1 MRVQPPS
8 RRRFLLILAATSAVA
23 LTAASGA
30 RTALALGA
38 SATVVKQWRGTAM
51 GADATITLAG
61 LAPGEADAALDAAL
75 AEIERLEKLFSLHD
89 PRSSLSRLNASGTL
103 LRPTRDF
110 LELMAL
116 SGRIFSLTDGA
127 FDPTVQ
133 PLWRLYA
140 ESYGDVNAPRAPSI
154 EEIAARRALIGFG
167 NVTWSAEKISFAT
180 PGMALTLNG
189 IAQGFITDSVTEIL
203 RGRRLTSAL
212 INLGEYRAIG
222 NHPDKGP
229 WQIGI
234 QDPRA
239 ADGIVEIVALT
250 DQAVATSGAYG
261 ARFAPGAA
269 ANHLIDPGTG
279 ESANR
284 YLSVSVRHASAG
296 IADGLST
303 AFSCMSVADIH
314 EAAAH
319 FGDCAVLLVHDDGRL
334 TRI

>member
-8 RRRFLLILAATSAVA
+8 RRRFLQIFAATSALA
-23 LTAASGA
+23 LISASGA
-30 RTALALGA
+30 RMALGVNA
-38 SATVVKQWRGTAM
+38 PGVKQWRGTAM
-51 GADATITLAG
+51 GADASITLAG
-61 LAPGEADAALDAAL
+61 LAPGEADAALDAVL

-89 PRSSLSRLNASGTL
+89 PRSSLSRLNAAGTL
-103 LRPTRDF
+103 LRPARDF

-116 SGRIFSLTDGA
+116 SERIFSLTDGA

-140 ESYGDVNAPRAPSI
+140 QSYGDVNAPRAPSI
-154 EEIAARRALIGFG
+154 EEIAARRALIDFG

-180 PGMALTLNG
+180 PGTAMTLNG

-203 RGRRLTSAL
+203 RARGLTSVL

-222 NHPDKGP
+222 NHPDKRP

-234 QDPRA
+234 QDPRTA
-239 ADGIVEIVALT
+239 GEIVDVVALT
-250 DQAVATSGAYG
+250 DQAIATSGAYG

-284 YLSVSVRHASAG
+284 YLSVSVRHISAG

-303 AFSCMSVADIH
+303 AFSCMS
-314 EAAAH
+314 EAAIRDATAH
-319 FGDCAVLLVHDDGRL
+319 FGDCAVLLVHMDGRL